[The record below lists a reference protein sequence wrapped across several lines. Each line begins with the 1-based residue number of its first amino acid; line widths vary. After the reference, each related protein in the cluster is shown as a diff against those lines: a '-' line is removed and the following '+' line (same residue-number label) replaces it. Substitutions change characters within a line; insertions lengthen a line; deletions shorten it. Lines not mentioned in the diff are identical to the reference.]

1 MLSHT
6 GTLWHYLGSFVFYTL
21 ATVGVIYGVYWY
33 TRKNAG
39 AAAAAAAAKAE
50 EGQIKLELESTLA
63 LEPNKNLYVVR
74 NGVER
79 FLLVTSA
86 EGTQLLSRLDNVP
99 APPEEVVAVA
109 EPVVDLPLAPKPWYA
124 TEPPPAIIQR
134 KLGLG
139 ARFVQSVQW
148 LVASRTK

>member
-6 GTLWHYLGSFVFYTL
+6 GTLWQYLGSFVFYTL

-39 AAAAAAAAKAE
+39 AAAAVAAAKAE

-99 APPEEVVAVA
+99 APVEEVVA

-134 KLGLG
+134 KIGFG
-139 ARFVQSVQW
+139 ERFVQSVQW